1 MLLHDAALQFQ
12 LFVKLTHQLREA
24 GRRAIVLGRRDAAGR
39 FAMFLTMLLQHPPCT
54 LRSTTVPVP
63 MSRSDIADYLGLSL
77 EAVSRAT
84 RTLTRDGIIDFADR
98 HTVRIRD
105 RAALDRLA
113 AAV

>member
-1 MLLHDAALQFQ
+1 
-12 LFVKLTHQLREA
+12 
-24 GRRAIVLGRRDAAGR
+24 
-39 FAMFLTMLLQHPPCT
+39 
-54 LRSTTVPVP
+54 